1 MERESSLFFKLCTL
15 DILMSLF
22 SVFVWMCVYNVCSS
36 PLFISLLLCSNFFM
50 NLQELFTY
58 YNIKYLS
65 VIYTYLLK
73 GILYLQHYCISLES
87 LYLHQGK
94 VFQNPKRKKNRN
106 IPFPFFTPQSRRY
119 KESTNDLKNKW
130 TMLLEK

>member
-73 GILYLQHYCISLES
+73 GIFIPTALLYFSGVIISPSGQSFPKSKEEEEQKYS
-87 LYLHQGK
+87 FSFLYTT
-94 VFQNPKRKKNRN
+94 
-106 IPFPFFTPQSRRY
+106 I
-119 KESTNDLKNKW
+119 
-130 TMLLEK
+130 